1 MDSVVEVTSSIKYKG
16 EKTCFRWI
24 VFMIDD
30 ISAHKSQMVFMV
42 VDFEADKPRMNAE
55 L

>member
-1 MDSVVEVTSSIKYKG
+1 MDSVVEVASSIKYKG